1 MSRLPSQNNNLSP
14 EERFALMELKIDKIY
29 QFIERLRLLAMVL
42 FGILFTL
49 VIVAIAL

>member
-29 QFIERLRLLAMVL
+29 QFIERLRLMAMVL
-42 FGILFTL
+42 VGIIIT
-49 VIVAIAL
+49 VVVVVIAL